1 MDGKFGC
8 CYKLGSCTQTDNEMN
23 IVILNLLEVVGII
36 EKREENRENS
46 SDDTKIWSLVLKLL
60 SIDLLFFFLLSLNYF
75 KSIFST

>member
-1 MDGKFGC
+1 MDGKVGC

-23 IVILNLLEVVGII
+23 IIILNLLEVVGIT

-46 SDDTKIWSLVLKLL
+46 SDGTKIWSLVLKLL

-75 KSIFST
+75 KSTFST